1 MRPNQIMTAPW
12 YERWSLDPAFPFRLG
27 TGEMRGF
34 TAHWHELVEIVY
46 VAHGSLAI
54 TVDGERHTVSGRDII
69 IINSGQIHG
78 FERTESDNELVIV
91 QFGLDIFGQA
101 TTDLRDG
108 DSGRSIFARSTVVE
122 PGTEPLHELL
132 EACIIEISDEHRAAR
147 PGSRLAI
154 RARLSDIALAIMRNV
169 SAPTPGSPSATRR
182 RTRHET
188 LERVFE
194 FVSHR
199 FTEPITLD
207 DAAQVASLSRYYFSR
222 FFREQTGQPFQRYVL
237 RVRVAHAE
245 RLLAES
251 DLPVTEIAFQSGF
264 GSPKTFNRVFRQL
277 VGCSPTEYR
286 SASVVLS

>member
-12 YERWSLDPAFPFRLG
+12 YERWNLDPAFPFRLG

-46 VAHGSLAI
+46 VAHGSLVI
-54 TVDGERHTVSGRDII
+54 TVDGERHTVSRRDII
-69 IINSGQIHG
+69 IINSGRIHG
-78 FERTESDNELVIV
+78 FERTDADNELVIV
-91 QFGLDIFGQA
+91 QFGLDIFEQA
-101 TTDLRDG
+101 TTELRDG
-108 DSGRSIFARSTVVE
+108 ASGRSVFGRCTKIESGV
-122 PGTEPLHELL
+122 GSLHES
-132 EACIIEISDEHRAAR
+132 IERSIEEIVAEHRGTR

-154 RARLSDIALAIMRNV
+154 RARLSDIALAIMRGV
-169 SAPTPGSPSATRR
+169 PAPVPGPRSATRR